1 MIIIAIIAS
10 AVSFLGGVY
19 VGVRYSDK
27 LLDIWESI
35 VG

>member
-1 MIIIAIIAS
+1 MITFTIIAS
-10 AVSFLGGVY
+10 VVSFIGGVY

-35 VG
+35 IG